1 MVRESDQKIFKRHP
15 DDIKVIV
22 QPQMKTFKESKKPM
36 SEYEETQSFFKQL
49 EAIGSE
55 DDSDILVFGNDFM
68 TLEPSNAQ
76 SSTEPRRSTRIRK
89 QNSRYFNSEFE
100 C

>member
-36 SEYEETQSFFKQL
+36 SEYEETQSF
-49 EAIGSE
+49 
-55 DDSDILVFGNDFM
+55 
-68 TLEPSNAQ
+68 SN
-76 SSTEPRRSTRIRK
+76 S
-89 QNSRYFNSEFE
+89 
-100 C
+100 

>member
-1 MVRESDQKIFKRHP
+1 MN
-15 DDIKVIV
+15 
-22 QPQMKTFKESKKPM
+22 TFKESKKPM
-36 SEYEETQSFFKQL
+36 SECEETLSFFKQL

-55 DDSDILVFGNDFM
+55 DDSDFLVFGNDFR

-76 SSTEPRRSTRIRK
+76 SSTELRRSTRTRK

-100 C
+100 Y